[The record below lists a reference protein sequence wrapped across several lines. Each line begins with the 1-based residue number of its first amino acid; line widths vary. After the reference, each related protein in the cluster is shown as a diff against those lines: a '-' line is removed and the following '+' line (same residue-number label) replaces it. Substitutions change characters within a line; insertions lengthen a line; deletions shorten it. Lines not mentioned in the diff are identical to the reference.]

1 MHITQRPLV
10 EAFVLGEPQQ
20 RMVGQV
26 SHGLRCAV
34 FFQVRRAGD
43 DVQRAATQGAGMQ
56 RRVGQ
61 GANANGDVGT
71 LLQQVDD
78 QIVAVEFE
86 LDVGVKPAEFIDVGH
101 DGVQHER

>member
-1 MHITQRPLV
+1 
-10 EAFVLGEPQQ
+10 
-20 RMVGQV
+20 
-26 SHGLRCAV
+26 
-34 FFQVRRAGD
+34 
-43 DVQRAATQGAGMQ
+43 MQ